1 MIILLEEN
9 KYTDITLASI
19 ASHCETGTQTV
30 VTDNI
35 DLFMDENEDLTE
47 PVFFIRGESIKIVTD
62 QFDNFI
68 ESELKKLKYFSLAKQ
83 YPGAYFKKSFS
94 KAYELCGI
102 EDYATCF
109 DTDVMLV
116 NPVHYRQHRNSDIA
130 LLKQQ
135 EKVSLMLYN
144 LNAKDDFLMTQIMD
158 AYNLLGKN
166 IWFHEKAGVIN
177 FSLDIIN
184 ANDVESYVLMPFE
197 LLHQYTNGSG
207 IDLEYQIAH
216 KANMAQ
222 ELFGKIKKAMM
233 QSVV

>member
-9 KYTDITLASI
+9 NYTDITLASI
-19 ASHCETGTQTV
+19 AAHCKSGTQTV

-35 DLFMDENEDLTE
+35 DLFVDENEHLTE
-47 PVFFIRGESIKIVTD
+47 PVFFIRGESIKIVTE
-62 QFDNFI
+62 QFDNLI
-68 ESELKKLKYFSLAKQ
+68 KSELNDLKYFSLAKQ

-94 KAYELCGI
+94 RAYQLCGI

-116 NPVHYRQHRNSDIA
+116 NPVHYRQHRNSDIVS
-130 LLKQQ
+130 LKHE
-135 EKVSLMLYN
+135 EKVTLMHYN
-144 LNAKDDFLMTQIMD
+144 LNAKDDFLMAQIMD
-158 AYNLLGKN
+158 AYHLLGKN
-166 IWFHEKAGVIN
+166 IWFHKKAGLIN

-207 IDLEYQIAH
+207 IDLECQIAH

-233 QSVV
+233 E